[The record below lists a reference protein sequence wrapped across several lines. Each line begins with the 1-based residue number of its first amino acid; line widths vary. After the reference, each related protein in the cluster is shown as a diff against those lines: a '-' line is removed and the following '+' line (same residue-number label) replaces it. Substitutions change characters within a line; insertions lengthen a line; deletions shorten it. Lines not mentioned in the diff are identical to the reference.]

1 MTDFGFPV
9 TSEANPQWEKKA
21 EADDKVLESTSVQ
34 FTAADPE
41 TKTLQVSP
49 AAGKTWRLS
58 KIRAWTDEAPPDNT
72 NVGAL
77 TDLDIFINGTT
88 KKIAKRYASD
98 MIGATYRT
106 CGIAV
111 DCEQKFGQRL
121 KITETTNGV
130 YVTATKTG
138 TGTHTL
144 YLEVEGTEQ

>member
-9 TSEANPQWEKKA
+9 TSETDPQWEKKA
-21 EADDKVLESTSVQ
+21 EAGDKVFESTSIQ
-34 FTAADPE
+34 FTAANPE
-41 TKTLQVSP
+41 TKTLQLSP

-58 KIRAWTDEAPPDNT
+58 KIRAWTDEAPPDNA

-77 TDLDIFINGTT
+77 TNLDIFINGTT

-130 YVTATKTG
+130 CVTATKTG

-144 YLEVEGTEQ
+144 YLEVEGTE